1 MAGYSVHSSN
11 SPKFTPWKWPL
22 KQVQDGQ
29 RARCYGGPRIN
40 VQIRNV
46 EFIPLYINIILLTSV
61 WRRQK
66 LSPNEYCVMF
76 LYVSICFYDCYVVFG
91 VTRQTFQPTHQPKPH
106 LLQNL
111 CADQHSEPV
120 HQEKPVDSDRLRTA
134 TRHVMGEA
142 DGTLSM
148 NLGLGHDYIKKKKN
162 YPGCL
167 IADDMLAN
175 AWNWEKN
182 ANT

>member
-1 MAGYSVHSSN
+1 
-11 SPKFTPWKWPL
+11 
-22 KQVQDGQ
+22 
-29 RARCYGGPRIN
+29 
-40 VQIRNV
+40 
-46 EFIPLYINIILLTSV
+46 
-61 WRRQK
+61 
-66 LSPNEYCVMF
+66 MF
-76 LYVSICFYDCYVVFG
+76 LYVSICFYDFYVVFG

-148 NLGLGHDYIKKKKN
+148 NLGLGHDYILKKN

-175 AWNWEKN
+175 AWNWEKKSEYMIVRKFGWPQEPWTLRIWRYDWVIRRSPKDAKF
-182 ANT
+182 ANESRPIYPIKLQINLPKRD

>member
-1 MAGYSVHSSN
+1 
-11 SPKFTPWKWPL
+11 
-22 KQVQDGQ
+22 
-29 RARCYGGPRIN
+29 
-40 VQIRNV
+40 
-46 EFIPLYINIILLTSV
+46 
-61 WRRQK
+61 
-66 LSPNEYCVMF
+66 MF
-76 LYVSICFYDCYVVFG
+76 LYVSICFYDFYVVFG

-148 NLGLGHDYIKKKKN
+148 NLGLGHDYIKKKN

-175 AWNWEKN
+175 A
-182 ANT
+182 